1 MKKAMGIVLAV
12 IGIVGI
18 AYFSILGM
26 VYFSIIFGLIMGVG
40 LWLVRMRDFAILQS
54 ELKEENGMFRLH
66 VTVKNKQKRATLIWF
81 VANIYYRGASVGLAN
96 STNLVLDSYGTG
108 ELVALVQ
115 LPMADAR
122 LEDISWKIV
131 RWNFK

>member
-1 MKKAMGIVLAV
+1 MKRALGITVAVIFGALMIYVDIIGIYWVGAIFGFFMGAGIVLAAQRE
-12 IGIVGI
+12 IVVQQ
-18 AYFSILGM
+18 A
-26 VYFSIIFGLIMGVG
+26 
-40 LWLVRMRDFAILQS
+40 
-54 ELKEENGMFRLH
+54 ELKEENGTFRLH

-81 VANIYYRGASVGLAN
+81 VANVYYRGASVGLAN

-131 RWNFK
+131 KWNFN

>member
-1 MKKAMGIVLAV
+1 MKRTIGIIMIVLFGLPMVYFNIIGVYWVGVIFGFFVGAGIVLA
-12 IGIVGI
+12 
-18 AYFSILGM
+18 AQREFT
-26 VYFSIIFGLIMGVG
+26 IIS
-40 LWLVRMRDFAILQS
+40 S

-115 LPMADAR
+115 LPIEDAR

>member
-1 MKKAMGIVLAV
+1 MKRALGITVAVIFGALMIYVNIIGVYWVGAILGFFVGVGIVLA
-12 IGIVGI
+12 
-18 AYFSILGM
+18 AQ
-26 VYFSIIFGLIMGVG
+26 
-40 LWLVRMRDFAILQS
+40 REFAIISS
-54 ELKEENGMFRLH
+54 ELKEENGTFRLH

-131 RWNFK
+131 KWNFK

>member
-1 MKKAMGIVLAV
+1 MKKALGIVLAI

-40 LWLVRMRDFAILQS
+40 LWLVQMRDFAILQS
-54 ELKEENGMFRLH
+54 ELKEENGTFRLH